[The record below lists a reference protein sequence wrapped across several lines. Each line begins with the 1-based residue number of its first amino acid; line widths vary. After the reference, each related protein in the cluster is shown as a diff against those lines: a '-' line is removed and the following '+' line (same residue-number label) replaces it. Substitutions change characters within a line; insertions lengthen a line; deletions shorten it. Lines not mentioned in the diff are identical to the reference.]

1 MARLQ
6 YQWVQQ
12 NGPNHHGR
20 SPAVCLTDVELTFL
34 TKDDVQLVAVDYP
47 FLMERINALAAKR
60 LARDGI
66 KMNTILDETAKS
78 LGVDPNGQQVRLTA
92 LPGPGGVT
100 VLNSIALTHLDRL
113 APRSERPA
121 DAEHHEGRLV
131 GQRHLQLQHIRGAA
145 DHDDPGR
152 LPARRHKR

>member
-1 MARLQ
+1 M
-6 YQWVQQ
+6 
-12 NGPNHHGR
+12 
-20 SPAVCLTDVELTFL
+20 CLTDVELTFL

-92 LPGPGGVT
+92 LPGPGGRVPHRG
-100 VLNSIALTHLDRL
+100 V
-113 APRSERPA
+113 
-121 DAEHHEGRLV
+121 GRAAR
-131 GQRHLQLQHIRGAA
+131 GGAA
-145 DHDDPGR
+145 RAG
-152 LPARRHKR
+152 